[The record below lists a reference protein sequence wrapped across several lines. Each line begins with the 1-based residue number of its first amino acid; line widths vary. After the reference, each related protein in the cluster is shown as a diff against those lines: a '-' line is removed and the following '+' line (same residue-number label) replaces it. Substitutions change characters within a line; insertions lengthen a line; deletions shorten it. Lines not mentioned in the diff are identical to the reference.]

1 MRSNYKRIGDYI
13 ERVNERNSESKYS
26 LLLGIN
32 IDKYF
37 MPSVANVVGTDLSKY
52 KVVRVNQFACNRMH
66 VGRDYRLPIA
76 LSKEEDSF
84 IVSPAYDVFEIIMP
98 KELLAE
104 YLMLWFSRAEFD
116 RNSWFY
122 TDTDVRGKLGWDSF
136 CDMTLP
142 VPSIETQQEIVNEYH
157 TITKRIELNEQLNQ
171 KLEETAQALYK
182 HWFVDFEFPNENGEP
197 YISSGG
203 AMVYNEDLDGE
214 IPEGWKI
221 VPISEFGQVI
231 TGNTPSFKNP
241 EHFGDYVDFVTPTD
255 FKNYFKFVNGS
266 YRQIS
271 KEGVEF
277 FKNKILPKNSVIVT
291 CIGSDMGKVVLNNKE
306 CLTNQQLNSII
317 PNSKFFAEY
326 LYYAL
331 QSNYGYLRNLATG
344 SSTMLMINK
353 SDFEKIEILK
363 PNDDTNKKF
372 FSLINE
378 MSKRIYNNCMQIQKY
393 EEFKS
398 LLISK
403 MATVGSE
410 KEIITE

>member
-1 MRSNYKRIGDYI
+1 ML
-13 ERVNERNSESKYS
+13 E
-26 LLLGIN
+26 
-32 IDKYF
+32 
-37 MPSVANVVGTDLSKY
+37 
-52 KVVRVNQFACNRMH
+52 
-66 VGRDYRLPIA
+66 
-76 LSKEEDSF
+76 
-84 IVSPAYDVFEIIMP
+84 VS
-98 KELLAE
+98 
-104 YLMLWFSRAEFD
+104 W
-116 RNSWFY
+116 
-122 TDTDVRGKLGWDSF
+122 
-136 CDMTLP
+136 
-142 VPSIETQQEIVNEYH
+142 
-157 TITKRIELNEQLNQ
+157 
-171 KLEETAQALYK
+171 
-182 HWFVDFEFPNENGEP
+182 EFPNENGEP